1 MATIMWLVIAAIMII
16 VEIATLGLTTIWFA
30 GGALVSAVVAY
41 YEANWLL
48 QILAFAVVSLILLLC
63 TRPLA
68 VKHLM
73 KNQEKT
79 NVEAYVGKKA
89 NVTETIDNSQ
99 FKGVV
104 LLGGLEWT
112 AQSENNEI
120 IEAGSLV
127 IVKSISGNKL
137 IVEKEKVIKEEQ

>member
-1 MATIMWLVIAAIMII
+1 MATIMWLVVAAIMII
-16 VEIATLGLTTIWFA
+16 IEIATLGLTTIWFA

-41 YEANWLL
+41 YGANWLL
-48 QILAFAVVSLILLLC
+48 QILVFAVVSLILLLL

-79 NVEAYVGKKA
+79 NAEANVGKKA

-112 AQSENNEI
+112 ARSENNEV
-120 IEAGSLV
+120 IEAGSSV
-127 IVKSISGNKL
+127 VVKSISGNKL
-137 IVEKEKVIKEEQ
+137 IVEKEKVFKEEQ